1 MRLVRWVLMIAFLPL
16 AAYGLLNI
24 LRPATTIGWQ
34 NRATARRT
42 RGNRKD
48 VVGLSFQRALG
59 QTTTDGRNE
68 PQVLKRVRLLGLC
81 EVAIAALVIVLA
93 VVRT

>member
-1 MRLVRWVLMIAFLPL
+1 MRWILIFGFLPL

-24 LRPATTIGWQ
+24 LTPATTIGLQ
-34 NRATARRT
+34 NRVTAKRT

-48 VVGLSFQRALG
+48 LVGVAFQRLVG

-68 PQVLKRVRLLGLC
+68 PRVRRRVRLLGLC
-81 EVAIAALVIVLA
+81 EVAIAALGVVFA
-93 VVRT
+93 VVGA